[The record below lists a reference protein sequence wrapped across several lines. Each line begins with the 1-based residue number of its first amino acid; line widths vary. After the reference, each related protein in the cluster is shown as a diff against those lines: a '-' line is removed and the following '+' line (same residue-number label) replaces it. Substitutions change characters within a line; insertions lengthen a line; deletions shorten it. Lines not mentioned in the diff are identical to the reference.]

1 MRREF
6 PTSTRGTSLRTLIN
20 VANQIGL
27 VPRAVRL
34 SIYDFNELRKPAILH
49 WDNNHYV
56 VLERLRKSEALIHD
70 PQGQSRWIPLEKL
83 ANHFAGV
90 ALELSRGLDFKP
102 QRKLEKLPLSSLWQR
117 MRGFKRAIAQILVLS
132 LFLQVYVLAL
142 PYYIQISLDRVIPAL
157 DYDLLSAL
165 AIGFGL
171 FSAFNAGAAMLR
183 GYIALSA
190 GADISFGITSN
201 LARHLF
207 RLPLEWFE
215 KRSVGD
221 ILSRFQSVD
230 PIRRILT
237 EGAVTAFLDGLLSV
251 AILAMMFYYS
261 AALSIIIVSA
271 SSIYIAIRW
280 YSFKLQRGALESAI
294 ISRGKEQATIIE
306 SLRGMQALRLYG
318 QESMRHADWQA
329 LLNDVAND
337 EVRLGRIGLLQS
349 LGSALVFGLENV
361 ITVWFAV
368 GLILDGAGFSIG
380 MLFAYMAYKVQLSQ
394 RVSSLIDNFVAL
406 QMLSLHL
413 ERIADI
419 ALSPEDIGFAEVPN
433 AHLELVGSLEL
444 RNVGFRYSGSDL
456 WLFKGLDLEIR
467 KGDHLVITGPS
478 GSGKS
483 TLIKLITGVLEPT
496 EGNIF
501 IDGTPLR
508 SFGHRNLQ
516 SQIGVVSQEDSLF
529 AGSLLDNITFF
540 DQEPNIELV
549 EGVVNQASIKSD
561 IMAMP
566 MKLETLVGEMGSTL
580 SGGQRQR
587 VLLARAL
594 YRQPKMLI
602 MDEGT
607 AYLDPVCERAVN
619 EAIAGL
625 GITRIVVAHRR
636 ETIQNASR
644 RLLLA
649 EGEIR
654 ELD

>member
-1 MRREF
+1 M
-6 PTSTRGTSLRTLIN
+6 
-20 VANQIGL
+20 
-27 VPRAVRL
+27 AVHRL
-34 SIYDFNELRKPAILH
+34 N
-49 WDNNHYV
+49 
-56 VLERLRKSEALIHD
+56 
-70 PQGQSRWIPLEKL
+70 
-83 ANHFAGV
+83 
-90 ALELSRGLDFKP
+90 
-102 QRKLEKLPLSSLWQR
+102 
-117 MRGFKRAIAQILVLS
+117 
-132 LFLQVYVLAL
+132 
-142 PYYIQISLDRVIPAL
+142 PAL
-157 DYDLLSAL
+157 RPPYRKTMKS
-165 AIGFGL
+165 
-171 FSAFNAGAAMLR
+171 
-183 GYIALSA
+183 
-190 GADISFGITSN
+190 
-201 LARHLF
+201 
-207 RLPLEWFE
+207 
-215 KRSVGD
+215 K
-221 ILSRFQSVD
+221 
-230 PIRRILT
+230 
-237 EGAVTAFLDGLLSV
+237 
-251 AILAMMFYYS
+251 
-261 AALSIIIVSA
+261 
-271 SSIYIAIRW
+271 
-280 YSFKLQRGALESAI
+280 
-294 ISRGKEQATIIE
+294 TIIMNQT
-306 SLRGMQALRLYG
+306 L
-318 QESMRHADWQA
+318 
-329 LLNDVAND
+329 
-337 EVRLGRIGLLQS
+337 
-349 LGSALVFGLENV
+349 
-361 ITVWFAV
+361 
-368 GLILDGAGFSIG
+368 SIG